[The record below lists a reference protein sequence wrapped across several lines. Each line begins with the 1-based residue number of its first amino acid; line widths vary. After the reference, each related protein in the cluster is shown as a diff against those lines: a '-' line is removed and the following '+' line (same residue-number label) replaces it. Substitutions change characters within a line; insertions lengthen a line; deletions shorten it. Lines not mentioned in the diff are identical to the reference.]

1 MSNTSPQNNED
12 YISENTTLVLAST
25 DDLAAIGLTTVLKDF
40 SQCEDYA
47 MAQSLFKLAK
57 DAESTNNIHAQRS
70 YHLFAVLCSLHL
82 RVEDP
87 AEPWS
92 PKWQGANNRSY
103 IASDFRGEQN
113 EILEKIVN
121 KIPHPALRARVADV
135 VWYNNRKCRD
145 AAVAAVEAYCDT
157 IKQRLDGKFLSQFHE
172 KEDSILDIINLFHR
186 SLQINALSQK
196 RGYIPQ
202 KIENVFEVMYERAL
216 TTNQY
221 VAFVKIAE
229 LGTSYKL
236 VEWSKVASDAER
248 LAAQNIDQNC
258 YPMALREV
266 WNLAVKGYSKLN
278 NTIAQR
284 RCQGRSVEEL
294 LRMRDQVSTALA
306 KAYWTRKA
314 IGELRA
320 ARGFKERIDLLR
332 VELRDLQD
340 AALDEQGQFSVPMD
354 LSKEQ
359 QGTIKVFSNLTLP
372 DVLLEFALLS
382 FSPKVSTLREQALEN
397 QKNSFFGSLFGSS
410 YVDREG
416 KTYAESSVTPRGIE
430 PDSEW
435 FKEQSLQYLDIMRH
449 HIVGG
454 AIEPARLN
462 VMNRFPLEQRHFAPI
477 ADMSPFVP
485 QGHEHL
491 FSLGFTRFWQGDY
504 ASASYL
510 LIPQLENSLRY
521 VLLNANRETSKIKP
535 DLLQEDRSLS
545 GLLESLRPQLEEI
558 FGVDLINE
566 IDLLFNYKPG
576 PALRHEM
583 AHGKLSA
590 GDCYYPTT
598 VYACWLIYH
607 ITCLPLIN
615 SWKVHVSP
623 LIEQAM
629 I

>member
-92 PKWQGANNRSY
+92 PKWQGANNRPY

-121 KIPHPALRARVADV
+121 KITHPALRARVADV

-258 YPMALREV
+258 YPMAHREV

-278 NTIAQR
+278 DTIAQR

-372 DVLLEFALLS
+372 DVLLEFAL
-382 FSPKVSTLREQALEN
+382 
-397 QKNSFFGSLFGSS
+397 
-410 YVDREG
+410 
-416 KTYAESSVTPRGIE
+416 
-430 PDSEW
+430 
-435 FKEQSLQYLDIMRH
+435 
-449 HIVGG
+449 
-454 AIEPARLN
+454 
-462 VMNRFPLEQRHFAPI
+462 
-477 ADMSPFVP
+477 
-485 QGHEHL
+485 
-491 FSLGFTRFWQGDY
+491 
-504 ASASYL
+504 
-510 LIPQLENSLRY
+510 
-521 VLLNANRETSKIKP
+521 
-535 DLLQEDRSLS
+535 
-545 GLLESLRPQLEEI
+545 
-558 FGVDLINE
+558 
-566 IDLLFNYKPG
+566 
-576 PALRHEM
+576 
-583 AHGKLSA
+583 
-590 GDCYYPTT
+590 
-598 VYACWLIYH
+598 
-607 ITCLPLIN
+607 
-615 SWKVHVSP
+615 
-623 LIEQAM
+623 
-629 I
+629 